1 MSREEGQQLARFER
15 EIETLKQ
22 VNANLYE
29 ANAAVA
35 AERDELRAQRRSLIL
50 NVHRAGLRVAD
61 ALQKLADEIR
71 EDVEV
76 DRAALK
82 KLEKEE

>member
-35 AERDELRAQRRSLIL
+35 AERDELRAQRRNLIV
-50 NVHRAGLRVAD
+50 NVHRTGLRVAD

-82 KLEKEE
+82 KLEEA

>member
-82 KLEKEE
+82 KLEEA